1 MSLCIFLKIC
11 IDIFSNFYHYR
22 PKTDLPGLYLT
33 GQDVFSCGFTGAL
46 FGGLLA
52 AGAVLERNVMS
63 DLIGVHNKVGK
74 MDKKKKYE

>member
-1 MSLCIFLKIC
+1 MHRIVIFFKFLP
-11 IDIFSNFYHYR
+11 NR

-63 DLIGVHNKVGK
+63 DLIAIHNKVGE